1 MKNLIQLCMLL
12 AAINLGIPA
21 PATADPIRQGAEH
34 CVVNV
39 RHDDPLNLRSAP
51 NAAARMLSTL
61 PYATCGVVVTGN
73 CRGNWCP
80 VEDGHFAGWVHRHYI
95 AAISQR
101 TYCVA
106 SLNGADLQAWPSS
119 RSRTLTRL
127 PAGLCE
133 LRALPFTV
141 DGWRKIRA
149 GGWEGWLPLAALEN
163 RL

>member
-1 MKNLIQLCMLL
+1 MKNLIHLCILL
-12 AAINLGIPA
+12 AAINLGMLSPA
-21 PATADPIRQGAEH
+21 IADAIRQGAEH

-61 PYATCGVVVTGN
+61 PYATCGVIVTGH

-95 AAISQR
+95 AAISGQKH
-101 TYCVA
+101 CVT
-106 SLNGADLQAWPSS
+106 SVDGAALQVWPSS

-127 PAGLCE
+127 PTNLCE
-133 LRALPFTV
+133 LILLPYSV
-141 DGWRKIRA
+141 EGWRKVRA
-149 GGWEGWLPLAALEN
+149 GGWEGWLPSSTIAP
-163 RL
+163 R